1 MYTSPEWYNEFSGR
15 KRKKLLR
22 YLDSQTIYSEDL
34 IANVLAEFPTF
45 GIEFQ
50 EARELLDWWFYGNG
64 KIRYKNGEL
73 LLLHKS
79 PSMLKLVRA
88 A

>member
-1 MYTSPEWYNEFSGR
+1 
-15 KRKKLLR
+15 
-22 YLDSQTIYSEDL
+22 
-34 IANVLAEFPTF
+34 LAEFPTF

-73 LLLHKS
+73 VLLHQKS